1 MGTTTVIAA
10 QARNQI
16 DVLNV
21 VDGMVS
27 LAAITTDGTGV
38 AVDFST
44 DFRNTDGVVD
54 LTGKFLR
61 LLVVNNA
68 ANADSVRMQ
77 INGITDGTNPR
88 YITIPGGGGREFPG
102 FSTGVAIVLEEGA
115 TTAGVVT
122 LEAWTD
128 GSYVP

>member
-1 MGTTTVIAA
+1 
-10 QARNQI
+10 
-16 DVLNV
+16 
-21 VDGMVS
+21 
-27 LAAITTDGTGV
+27 
-38 AVDFST
+38 
-44 DFRNTDGVVD
+44 
-54 LTGKFLR
+54 
-61 LLVVNNA
+61 
-68 ANADSVRMQ
+68 MQ

-102 FSTGVAIVLEEGA
+102 FSTGVAIVLEQGA

>member
-1 MGTTTVIAA
+1 MATTTVNPA

-16 DVLNV
+16 DVINAV
-21 VDGMVS
+21 TGMIS

-38 AVDFST
+38 AVNWATS
-44 DFRNTDGVVD
+44 FRNTGGVND

-61 LLVVNNA
+61 MLVINNS
-68 ANADSVRMQ
+68 ANAGAVRVQ
-77 INGITDGTNPR
+77 LDGLTDGTNPR

-102 FSTGVAIVLEEGA
+102 FSTGITITIEQGD

-128 GSYVP
+128 RSYTP